1 MLLIKFTNQQQP
13 AFELWHNFTMPVHLA
28 DIFSTFKP
36 DIVALDFR
44 LVSVL
49 KPINPVDDLP
59 PQPYCILQ
67 KQSDEA
73 TFLEL
78 MSPTDTL
85 TPNNFNSAFNQQL
98 ETSHELWLSA
108 QTVPASKL
116 NRLIIAL
123 ILLCTPV
130 MLIVG
135 SFFMWNYL

>member
-1 MLLIKFTNQQQP
+1 
-13 AFELWHNFTMPVHLA
+13 MPVHLA